1 MKLNLNLPIKLDQNY
16 ISFFANNEV
25 EQSVR
30 PIKRVFTSQYII
42 PQIQIVQ
49 SKTPNT
55 NVIYLLHCDIKF
67 TLRDVPQELR
77 APIKKMK
84 NGGSKHECNFF
95 LLRYFLSG
103 FTENLE
109 KEILIKK
116 AVKLFIIIFL
126 RKCFILIKNRVSYS
140 RRYVEKLPR
149 LEKLK
154 FSV

>member
-1 MKLNLNLPIKLDQNY
+1 MQLNAYLHHN
-16 ISFFANNEV
+16 
-25 EQSVR
+25 
-30 PIKRVFTSQYII
+30 II

-77 APIKKMK
+77 APIKKIK
-84 NGGSKHECNFF
+84 NDGSKHECNVF
-95 LLRYFLSG
+95 LLRCFLSG

-126 RKCFILIKNRVSYS
+126 KNA
-140 RRYVEKLPR
+140 L
-149 LEKLK
+149 
-154 FSV
+154 F